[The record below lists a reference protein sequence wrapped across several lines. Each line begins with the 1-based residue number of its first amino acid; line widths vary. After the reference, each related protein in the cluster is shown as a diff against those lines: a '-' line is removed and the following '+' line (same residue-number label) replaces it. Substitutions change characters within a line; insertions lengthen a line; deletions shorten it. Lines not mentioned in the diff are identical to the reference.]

1 MEALRHCG
9 RLAPVASEAVL
20 TATSPAQA
28 GVGTADA
35 RGFPV
40 RIRPVGLFSDEQ
52 FYEFCRLNSDLDIE
66 RTAQGDLLIMAP
78 ASFRTSHINLRIAAQ
93 LDRWAE
99 RDGTGLATE
108 SSGGFI
114 LPNSA
119 MRAPDA
125 AWIRRDRLTT
135 VPQEQQERFLPLCP
149 DFAIE
154 LRSSSDTL
162 GAAQSKMREYLDNG
176 LRLGWLIDPFAR
188 RVHVYRPGVEVQ
200 VLDDPDGVDG
210 DPVLPGF
217 RLRLSSVW

>member
-1 MEALRHCG
+1 MAQET
-9 RLAPVASEAVL
+9 VL
-20 TATSPAQA
+20 TATSPA
-28 GVGTADA
+28 TADVETA
-35 RGFPV
+35 QAALGFPV
-40 RIRPVGLFSDEQ
+40 RIRPLGLFSDDQ
-52 FYEFCRLNSDLDIE
+52 LYEFCRLNSDLDIE
-66 RTAQGDLLIMAP
+66 RTADGDLLIMAP
-78 ASFRTSHINLRIAAQ
+78 ASFRTSHLNLRIILQ
-93 LDRWAE
+93 LGRWAE
-99 RDGTGLATE
+99 RDGTGVATE

-188 RVHVYRPGVEVQ
+188 RVHVYRPGVDVE

-210 DPVLPGF
+210 APVLPGF
-217 RLRLSSVW
+217 RLDLSGIW

>member
-1 MEALRHCG
+1 MAQET
-9 RLAPVASEAVL
+9 VL
-20 TATSPAQA
+20 TATSPA
-28 GVGTADA
+28 TADVETA
-35 RGFPV
+35 QAALGFPV
-40 RIRPVGLFSDEQ
+40 RIRPLGLFSDDQ
-52 FYEFCRLNSDLDIE
+52 LYEFCRLNSDLDIE
-66 RTAQGDLLIMAP
+66 RTADGDLLIMAP
-78 ASFRTSHINLRIAAQ
+78 ASFRTSHLNLRIILQ
-93 LDRWAE
+93 LGRWAE
-99 RDGTGLATE
+99 RDGTGVATE

-188 RVHVYRPGVEVQ
+188 RVYVYRPGADVH

-210 DPVLPGF
+210 APVLPGF
-217 RLRLSSVW
+217 RLDLSRIW

>member
-1 MEALRHCG
+1 MPDALRC
-9 RLAPVASEAVL
+9 
-20 TATSPAQA
+20 
-28 GVGTADA
+28 
-35 RGFPV
+35 FPV
-40 RIRPVGLFSDEQ
+40 RIRPIGLFSDEQ

-99 RDGTGLATE
+99 RDGTGVATE

-154 LRSSSDTL
+154 LRSASDTL
-162 GAAQSKMREYLDNG
+162 DAAQAKMREYLDNG

-188 RVHVYRPGVEVQ
+188 RVYVYRPGADVD

-210 DPVLPGF
+210 APVLPGF
-217 RLRLSSVW
+217 RLDLSRIW

>member
-1 MEALRHCG
+1 MPDALRC
-9 RLAPVASEAVL
+9 
-20 TATSPAQA
+20 
-28 GVGTADA
+28 
-35 RGFPV
+35 FPV

-66 RTAQGDLLIMAP
+66 RTAQGELLIMAP
-78 ASFRTSHINLRIAAQ
+78 ASFRSSHLNLRIVLQ
-93 LDRWAE
+93 LGRWAE
-99 RDGTGLATE
+99 RDGTGVATE

-135 VPQEQQERFLPLCP
+135 VPQEQQDRFLPLCP

-154 LRSSSDTL
+154 LRSPSDTL
-162 GAAQSKMREYLDNG
+162 DAAQAKMREYLENG
-176 LRLGWLIDPFAR
+176 LWLGWLIDPFSR
-188 RVHVYRPGVEVQ
+188 RVYVYRPGAAVD

-210 DPVLPGF
+210 APVLRGF
-217 RLRLSSVW
+217 RLDLSRVW

>member
-1 MEALRHCG
+1 MAQET
-9 RLAPVASEAVL
+9 VL
-20 TATSPAQA
+20 TATSPA
-28 GVGTADA
+28 TADVETA
-35 RGFPV
+35 QATLGFPV
-40 RIRPVGLFSDEQ
+40 RIRPLGLFSDDQ
-52 FYEFCRLNSDLDIE
+52 LYEFCRLNSDLDIE
-66 RTAQGDLLIMAP
+66 RTADGDLLIMAP
-78 ASFRTSHINLRIAAQ
+78 ASFRTSHLNLRIILQ
-93 LDRWAE
+93 LGRWAE
-99 RDGTGLATE
+99 RDGTGVATE

-188 RVHVYRPGVEVQ
+188 RVYVYRPGADVH

-210 DPVLPGF
+210 APVLPGF
-217 RLRLSSVW
+217 RLDLSRIW

>member
-1 MEALRHCG
+1 MAQ
-9 RLAPVASEAVL
+9 ASTL

-28 GVGTADA
+28 GVDTAQA
-35 RGFPV
+35 ALGFPV
-40 RIRPVGLFSDEQ
+40 RIRPLGLFSDDQ
-52 FYEFCRLNSDLDIE
+52 FYEFCRLNGDLDIE
-66 RTAQGDLLIMAP
+66 RTADGDLLIMAP
-78 ASFRTSHINLRIAAQ
+78 ASFRTSHLNLRIAAQ
-93 LDRWAE
+93 LDQWAE
-99 RDGTGLATE
+99 RDGTGVATE

-135 VPQEQQERFLPLCP
+135 VPPEQQERFLPLCP

-162 GAAQSKMREYLDNG
+162 GAAQSKMGEYLDNG

-188 RVHVYRPGVEVQ
+188 RVYVYRPGADVH

-210 DPVLPGF
+210 APVLPGF
-217 RLRLSSVW
+217 RLDLSRIW

>member
-1 MEALRHCG
+1 MAQQTVLPDVSRERAGAEMPDALRC
-9 RLAPVASEAVL
+9 
-20 TATSPAQA
+20 
-28 GVGTADA
+28 
-35 RGFPV
+35 FPV

-78 ASFRTSHINLRIAAQ
+78 ASFRSSHINLRIVLQ
-93 LDRWAE
+93 LGRWAE
-99 RDGTGLATE
+99 RDGTGVATE

-125 AWIRRDRLTT
+125 AWIRRNRLTT
-135 VPQEQQERFLPLCP
+135 VPQEQQDRFLPLCP

-154 LRSSSDTL
+154 LRSPSDTL
-162 GAAQSKMREYLDNG
+162 DAARAKMSEYLDNG

-188 RVHVYRPGVEVQ
+188 RVYVYRPGADVD

-210 DPVLPGF
+210 APVLPGF
-217 RLRLSSVW
+217 RLNLGRIW

>member
-1 MEALRHCG
+1 MAQET
-9 RLAPVASEAVL
+9 VL
-20 TATSPAQA
+20 TATSPA
-28 GVGTADA
+28 TADVETA
-35 RGFPV
+35 QAALGFPV
-40 RIRPVGLFSDEQ
+40 RIRPVGLFSDDQ
-52 FYEFCRLNSDLDIE
+52 LYEFCRLNGDLDIE

-78 ASFRTSHINLRIAAQ
+78 TSFRTSHLNLRIAAQ
-93 LDRWAE
+93 LDQWAE
-99 RDGTGLATE
+99 RDGTGVATE

-154 LRSSSDTL
+154 LRSSSDAL
-162 GAAQSKMREYLDNG
+162 GAAQSKMHEYLDNG

-188 RVHVYRPGVEVQ
+188 RVYVYRPGVDVH

-210 DPVLPGF
+210 APVLPSF
-217 RLRLSSVW
+217 RLDLSRIW

>member
-1 MEALRHCG
+1 MAHPTVLPDVSLERVGGEIPDALRC
-9 RLAPVASEAVL
+9 
-20 TATSPAQA
+20 
-28 GVGTADA
+28 
-35 RGFPV
+35 FPL
-40 RIRPVGLFSDEQ
+40 RIRPVGLYSDDQ

-78 ASFRTSHINLRIAAQ
+78 ASFRSSHLNLRIAAQ

-99 RDGTGLATE
+99 RDGTGVATE

-154 LRSSSDTL
+154 LRSASDTL
-162 GAAQSKMREYLDNG
+162 DAAQAKMREYLDNG

-188 RVHVYRPGVEVQ
+188 RLYVYRPGAAVD

-210 DPVLPGF
+210 APVLPGF
-217 RLRLSSVW
+217 RLDLSRIW

>member
-1 MEALRHCG
+1 M
-9 RLAPVASEAVL
+9 ASETVL
-20 TATSPAQA
+20 TVTNPTQA
-28 GVGTADA
+28 GAETAEAA

-40 RIRPVGLFSDEQ
+40 RIRPLGLFSNDQ

-66 RTAQGDLLIMAP
+66 RTADGDLLIMAP
-78 ASFRTSHINLRIAAQ
+78 ASFRTSHLNLRIVLQ
-93 LDRWAE
+93 LGRWAE
-99 RDGTGLATE
+99 GDGTGVATE

-114 LPNSA
+114 LPNTA
-119 MRAPDA
+119 VRAPDA

-154 LRSSSDTL
+154 LRSPSDTL

-188 RVHVYRPGVEVQ
+188 RVYVYRPGADVD
-200 VLDDPDGVDG
+200 VLEDPAGVDG
-210 DPVLPGF
+210 GPVLPGF
-217 RLRLSSVW
+217 RLDLSRIW